1 MPADRQRTLRA
12 LEVVRSTGRTLADWQ
27 QRRDGGLGVAAV
39 QGIIVDRPRAELNAR
54 AERRLAAMLVAG
66 AREEVAAL
74 LALGLPA
81 EVPVMKA
88 LAVPQLAAHL
98 AGRCSIDDAMA
109 QALIVTRQYQKRQQT
124 WARNQFPDWSPVCP
138 D

>member
-1 MPADRQRTLRA
+1 MLLPGSFATLGTLQSVLLQIPELGLLA
-12 LEVVRSTGRTLADWQ
+12 LAQMLVVVTRGIDLSAASSLALS
-27 QRRDGGLGVAAV
+27 GM
-39 QGIIVDRPRAELNAR
+39 
-54 AERRLAAMLVAG
+54 LAAMLVAG

-98 AGRCSIDDAMA
+98 AGRCSSDDAMA

-124 WARNQFPDWSPVCP
+124 WARNQFPDWSRV
-138 D
+138 